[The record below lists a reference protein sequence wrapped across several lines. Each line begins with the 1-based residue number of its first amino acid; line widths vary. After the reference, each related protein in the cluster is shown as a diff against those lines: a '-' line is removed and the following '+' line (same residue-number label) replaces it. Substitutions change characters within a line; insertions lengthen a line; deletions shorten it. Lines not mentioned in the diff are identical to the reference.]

1 MHAGGMSENAFEER
15 ERKVKSLAVIGT
27 VLRNQGMETAAK
39 VESLLSDYAE
49 IITGRMG
56 VPDKESGV
64 NAIAVI
70 VKGSG
75 EAISALSGKLG
86 RLSGVSVKSALT
98 SIELPE

>member
-1 MHAGGMSENAFEER
+1 MKRLG
-15 ERKVKSLAVIGT
+15 VIGI
-27 VLRNQGMETAAK
+27 VLSNPCKETAAR
-39 VESLLSDYAE
+39 VQSLLSDYAE

-86 RLSGVSVKSALT
+86 KLSGVSVKSALT